1 MAQKITLKDLINDI
15 DPEIK
20 KLLSIDFREEELNKR
35 PHVVDISK
43 TSLKVNNRDGQIFN
57 FDELYDTFI
66 EVIKSKAAR
75 TVSNISEIGKNYFQG
90 STPYLIFVNNPGQEL
105 LLAKSFKPISTF
117 LKEVVRDPKLIN
129 TEFGVQTIK
138 EQKLDAKKRPLPDEF
153 KVTEV
158 SKLNIGHIASNFEE
172 DPTGSLVS
180 PLQQKVGAILD
191 HLEISG
197 APTKAIDLA
206 TEAFNNLNE
215 IQADFE
221 YTIRNKTSELLQG
234 VGSLFGE
241 QFVTVTIHTVDVNQK
256 EFNPVEAKI
265 YTDFVR
271 NIGILLADPKYVK
284 KFLELEGSNTIFQ
297 DIEQALISNLKTGK
311 FILNSHPDRKVST
324 GKKTIGNKGKVGTG
338 TTVEANFAKPQASST
353 ISTYEENVDLLNLKM
368 LLDLHLQDVISA
380 NMGSGE
386 RKDIL
391 NYRTGRFAGSA
402 KVERLTMSKQGMITA
417 FYNYMK
423 YPYATFSEGGKQ
435 SKPTSR
441 DPKLLI
447 AKSIREIV
455 TEKVAARLRAVVV

>member
-1 MAQKITLKDLINDI
+1 MAQKITLKDLISTI

-20 KLLSIDFREEELNKR
+20 KLLSKDFREEELNKR
-35 PHVVDISK
+35 PHAVDISK
-43 TSLKVNNRDGQIFN
+43 TSLKVNDRDGQVFN

-129 TEFGVQTIK
+129 TQFGVQTIK
-138 EQKLDAKKRPLPDEF
+138 EQKLDAKKRAIPGEF

-158 SKLNIGHIASNFEE
+158 SKLNIGHIASDLEL

-180 PLQQKVGAILD
+180 PLQQKVGSILD
-191 HLEISG
+191 HLEIRG
-197 APTKAIDLA
+197 ARTDAIDRA
-206 TEAFNNLNE
+206 QHAFNKLNE
-215 IQADFE
+215 IQADFD
-221 YTIRNKTSELLQG
+221 YTVRNTTPELLQG
-234 VGSLFGE
+234 IGNLFGE
-241 QFVTVTIHTVDVNQK
+241 QFVTVTVHTVDVNQK
-256 EFNPVEAKI
+256 EFNPIEAKI

-271 NIGILLADPKYVK
+271 DIAILLADAKYVK
-284 KFLELEGSNTIFQ
+284 KFLDLEGSNTILQ
-297 DIEQALISNLKTGK
+297 DIEQALISSLKTGK
-311 FILNSHPDRKVST
+311 SNLTKHPTRNIST
-324 GKKTIGNKGKVGTG
+324 GKKTIGNKGNVETG
-338 TTVEANFAKPQASST
+338 TPIDANFAKPKASSS

-455 TEKVAARLRAVVV
+455 TENVAARLRAVVV

>member
-1 MAQKITLKDLINDI
+1 MALKITLKDLINSI

-20 KLLSIDFREEELNKR
+20 ALLSKDFREEDLNKR

-43 TSLKVNNRDGQIFN
+43 TSLRVNDRDGQIFN

-66 EVIKSKAAR
+66 EVIKSKAGR
-75 TVSNISEIGKNYFQG
+75 TVESIEKIGKNYFQG
-90 STPYLIFVNNPGQEL
+90 SKPYLIFVNNPGQEL
-105 LLAKSFKPISTF
+105 LLAKSAGPISTL
-117 LKEVVRDPKLIN
+117 LKEVVRDPRLVD
-129 TEFGVQTIK
+129 TEFGVKQIK
-138 EQKLDAKKRPLPDEF
+138 KQKLDAKKRVIPGEF
-153 KVTEV
+153 DVTEL
-158 SKLNIGHIASNFEE
+158 SRLNIGHIASDLDL
-172 DPTGSLVS
+172 DPTASLIS
-180 PLQQKVGAILD
+180 PLQQKVGAVIDVLD
-191 HLEISG
+191 ASG
-197 APTKAIDLA
+197 ARTDAIDAAKYAL
-206 TEAFNNLNE
+206 NKLNE

-221 YTIRNKTSELLQG
+221 YTVRNTTPELLQG
-234 VGSLFGE
+234 VGNLFGE

-256 EFNPVEAKI
+256 EFNPIEAKI

-271 NIGILLADPKYVK
+271 NIAILLADPKYVR
-284 KFLELEGSNTIFQ
+284 KFLDLEGSNTIFQ
-297 DIEQALISNLKTGK
+297 DIEQALISTLKTGK
-311 FILNSHPDRKVST
+311 AKLTKHPARNIST
-324 GKKTIGNKGKVGTG
+324 DKKTIGNKGEVGTG
-338 TTVEANFAKPQASST
+338 VPIEAKFAKPQTSSS
-353 ISTYEENVDLLNLKM
+353 ISTYEQNVDLLNLKM
-368 LLDLHLQDVISA
+368 LIDLHLQDVISA

-423 YPYATFSEGGKQ
+423 YPYATFSEGGRQ

-455 TEKVAARLRAVVV
+455 TENVAARLRAVVV